1 MLMLYFILFRKEL
14 EQQKAGDSTFTVQHS
29 SNASTSSPVLTYTSL
44 SPVDS
49 PVITLSS
56 GSSATTPS
64 PTALPGASEFRLDDD
79 DNWGDDDWEMACQS
93 VQTDST
99 TNTMANFDKEDEF
112 LTVAPT
118 TCTSTN
124 TCLKGTQYTS
134 TPVTLSNNLKK
145 TTPVSTVLTSS
156 FKGPYHHPVSSRST
170 ILKEIQCDSAQF
182 NGVYEHSEQLYATL
196 RSRFGLKE
204 FRTNQRE
211 AMNAAML
218 RHDCFILMPTGSGKS
233 LCYQLPAVITPGVTI
248 VVSPLR
254 SLIQDQVQKLAVNL
268 DVSEL

>member
-1 MLMLYFILFRKEL
+1 MCIFRKEL
-14 EQQKAGDSTFTVQHS
+14 EQQKTANSIFTVQQS
-29 SNASTSSPVLTYTSL
+29 SNANTSSPVSTYTSL

-56 GSSATTPS
+56 GSSDATPS
-64 PTALPGASEFRLDDD
+64 PTPTALPGTSEFDDD
-79 DNWGDDDWEMACQS
+79 DDWGDDDWEMACQS
-93 VQTDST
+93 VQTDSLADT
-99 TNTMANFDKEDEF
+99 TANFDKEDEI
-112 LTVAPT
+112 LTVTST
-118 TCTSTN
+118 TCAPSN
-124 TCLKGTQYTS
+124 TFLKGAQYSS
-134 TPVTLSNNLKK
+134 TPVTSSNSL
-145 TTPVSTVLTSS
+145 TPVSTVLTSN
-156 FKGPYHHPVSSRST
+156 FKGSYRHPVSTQST

-182 NGVYEHSEQLYATL
+182 RGVYEHSDQLYAAL

-211 AMNAAML
+211 AMNATML
-218 RHDCFILMPTGSGKS
+218 GNDCFILMPTGSGKS

-268 DVSEL
+268 DVSVW

>member
-1 MLMLYFILFRKEL
+1 MLYFIFFRKEL
-14 EQQKAGDSTFTVQHS
+14 EQQKTANTTFTVQHS
-29 SNASTSSPVLTYTSL
+29 SNSSTSSPVLTYTSL

-56 GSSATTPS
+56 ASSVTTPS
-64 PTALPGASEFRLDDD
+64 PTAIPGDSEFRLDDD
-79 DNWGDDDWEMACQS
+79 DWGDDDWEMACRS
-93 VQTDST
+93 VQTDSMT
-99 TNTMANFDKEDEF
+99 DTMANFDKEDEF
-112 LTVAPT
+112 LTVTPT

-134 TPVTLSNNLKK
+134 TPVTSSNSLKK
-145 TTPVSTVLTSS
+145 TTPISTVLTSS
-156 FKGPYHHPVSSRST
+156 FKGSYHHPVSTPST
-170 ILKEIQCDSAQF
+170 ILKEIRCDSAQF
-182 NGVYEHSEQLYATL
+182 SGVHEHSEQLYATL

-218 RHDCFILMPTGSGKS
+218 GHDCFILMPTGSGKS
-233 LCYQLPAVITPGVTI
+233 LCYQLPAVISPGVTI

-268 DVSEL
+268 DVSV